1 MDIRVGEQIL
11 RLPDGASE
19 EAIQT
24 AIADYRKSPEF
35 DAVIDKKSGAP
46 ARVRMLVGSASGKDK
61 IANLRR
67 FYSDAVEY
75 GDDNFVFTDPA
86 SGRPTLFNPKGLDFG
101 DVAGVAKE
109 GAQAVGAAM
118 GATFGAAGG
127 LAVGA
132 PTGPGALA
140 TASTGAAVGAG
151 FGSAA
156 AGALFDAAANTISGR
171 VDTRSI
177 FEMTTDTALDF
188 GSAAVGQ
195 RVGEMMGEGIKKA
208 AGGAKAAA
216 KRIVDAFDS
225 LRITPPAGA
234 VSGSKSV
241 QVVEKA
247 LESSPFSADIMQKQ
261 AETVIQQTKS
271 AADDIAARFGQAKT
285 KQGAGAVIK
294 EAAAKAAERFGF
306 TQEKAYTEA
315 FDLVGADTP
324 VAVGAVKALRETME
338 NELAKAPR
346 SLEKA
351 LKPAMAMLREI
362 EIDAAG
368 GKGIAFD
375 ALRQVRTMI
384 GKDLSSPVLAGSTG
398 AQNEAMKR
406 VYAALTEDMSAAAQ
420 AAGPEAAKKLQ
431 IADRFTRFFM
441 QTAAKTLEK
450 IDKMDADERAFEFAI
465 QSARDGGS
473 GLARLRRHFL
483 PEEWDTVAAT
493 VLNRMGLATAG
504 AQDATGAVFSPSTF
518 MTNWSRL
525 APEAKEALFGGARYA
540 DIRPQLD
547 KLVTVVSSLKEVEK
561 LTNTSNTAKNLIAF
575 SAIQTFGA
583 ALGGLLGGNVESAG
597 GGALVTLGATAV
609 APRVAAK
616 LITHPSFVKWLTE
629 PVTSPTGFSAHIG
642 KLVAIAAVEP
652 EIRGEIEQFVSA
664 LRSIPNPVSTMPE
677 RSAGPLN
684 SP

>member
-1 MDIRVGEQIL
+1 MYIRVGEQIL
-11 RLPDGASE
+11 RLPDGAPE
-19 EAIQT
+19 EAIQS

-35 DAVIDKKSGAP
+35 DAIVDKKAGAP
-46 ARVRMLVGSASGKDK
+46 ARVRMLVGSAVTKDK
-61 IANLRR
+61 LPNLRQ
-67 FYSDAVEY
+67 FYPDAVEY
-75 GDDNFVFTDPA
+75 GDDNFVFTDPS
-86 SGRPTLFNPKGLDFG
+86 SGRPTLYNPKGLDFG
-101 DVAGVAKE
+101 DVAGVARE
-109 GAQAVGAAM
+109 STQAVGAAM

-127 LAVGA
+127 LVVGA

-140 TASTGAAVGAG
+140 TGSAGAAIGAG
-151 FGSAA
+151 IGSAA
-156 AGALFDAAANTISGR
+156 AGSLFDAAVNTFGGR
-171 VDTRSI
+171 IDTRSI

-208 AGGAKAAA
+208 SGGAKAAA
-216 KRIVDAFDS
+216 KRIVDAFES

-241 QVVEKA
+241 QVIEKA

-271 AADDIAARFGQAKT
+271 AADDIAARFGQVKT

-294 EAAAKAAERFGF
+294 DAAAKAAERFGF
-306 TQEKAYTEA
+306 TQEKIYGEA
-315 FDLVGADTP
+315 FDMIGPDTP

-346 SLEKA
+346 ALEAA
-351 LKPAMAMLREI
+351 LKPAVTMIREI
-362 EIDAAG
+362 ELDAVG
-368 GKGIAFD
+368 GNGIAFD

-384 GKDLSSPVLAGSTG
+384 GKNLANPVLAGSTG

-450 IDKMDADERAFEFAI
+450 IDRMDADERAFEFAI
-465 QSARDGGS
+465 QSAKDGGS

-493 VLNRMGLATAG
+493 VLNRIGLATPG

-518 MTNWSRL
+518 MTNWNRM
-525 APEAKEALFGGARYA
+525 APEAKDALFGGKRYA
-540 DIRPQLD
+540 DVRPLLD
-547 KLVTVVSSLKEVEK
+547 KLVTVVGSLKEVEK

-616 LITHPSFVKWLTE
+616 LITSPSFVKWLTE

-642 KLVAIAAVEP
+642 KLIAIAVAEP
-652 EIRGEIEQFVSA
+652 EIREEIEQFVLA
-664 LRSIPNPVSTMPE
+664 LRSIPSPTAPE
-677 RSAGPLN
+677 QSAGPLN